1 MLMLI
6 VTESPG
12 IDPKTGQTIELTEPR
27 PYLLGRYKKAD
38 IFIDHPSISR
48 QHLRFI
54 PRPGK
59 WTIKNLATTVGT
71 SVNGQRLEGEQP
83 VIEGDKIEVGG
94 YCFVATKVG
103 IPMPD
108 KDDTWK
114 LDEN

>member
-12 IDPKTGQTIELTEPR
+12 SDPKTGQTFELTEAK

-38 IFIDHPSISR
+38 IFIDDPNVSR

-59 WTIKNLATTVGT
+59 WTIKNLADVGT
-71 SVNGQRLEGEQP
+71 SVNGQLLEGEQ
-83 VIEGDKIEVGG
+83 VIQEGDKIKVGG
-94 YCFVATKVG
+94 FCFVTTKVG
-103 IPMPD
+103 IPRPD
-108 KDDTWK
+108 KDETWE
-114 LDEN
+114 LDDK